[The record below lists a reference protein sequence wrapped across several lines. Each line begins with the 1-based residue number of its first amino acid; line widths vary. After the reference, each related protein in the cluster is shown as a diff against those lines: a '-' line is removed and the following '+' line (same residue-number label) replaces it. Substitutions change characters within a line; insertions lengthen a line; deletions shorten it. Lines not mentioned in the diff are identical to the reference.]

1 MGIDLKVM
9 VGSTKVMVGPIR
21 ILTVIIM
28 AVASL
33 AEPDPLAA
41 LNPAEMDLQNLALN
55 LLTLDQHV
63 HNQLILMT
71 LEMETINL
79 ITIST
84 KVTTDTSEDGV
95 DMVTKMMT
103 LILNLVILTVI
114 QSLLEVD
121 QLVQGQLALDQLA
134 GPGQPVLNQLA
145 APGQLALDQLA
156 LGQLAL
162 DQLALGQLALD
173 PQVDQPME
181 EVIKDLT
188 TIDTRTD
195 LSEIIM
201 EK

>member
-1 MGIDLKVM
+1 
-9 VGSTKVMVGPIR
+9 
-21 ILTVIIM
+21 M